1 MRIKVF
7 PLPILICGFVYSISG
22 QAPAPVYTQQQPP
35 GDPVA
40 NISVEISNI
49 SRSVAQLSERL
60 KQFVDKFEKVGG
72 LSLTE
77 KQQKF
82 IMGLEILVRSEQR
95 VAALQKAHME
105 LVEKQIQ
112 IKARLTQLDLDLRP
126 QSIERM
132 SQFEGSTQTVEIR
145 ETRQNKLLT
154 EQRSLTLLLQQID
167 RNVSEAE
174 FSLRE
179 AQSHVQRLRRS
190 LLPQI
195 EKEIGDP
202 PY

>member
-1 MRIKVF
+1 MRTKVF
-7 PLPILICGFVYSISG
+7 PLPVLFCAFVYSISG
-22 QAPAPVYTQQQPP
+22 QTGGPIYTQQQPP

-40 NISVEISNI
+40 NISVEIGNI

-95 VAALQKAHME
+95 VSALQKAYMD

-112 IKARLTQLDLDLRP
+112 IKARISQIELDMRP
-126 QSIERM
+126 QSIEKTT
-132 SQFEGSTQTVEIR
+132 QFEGSTQTVEIR
-145 ETRQNKLLT
+145 EKRYEKLQL
-154 EQRSLTLLLQQID
+154 EQRSLTQLLRQID
-167 RNVSEAE
+167 GNVAEAD

-179 AQSHVQRLRRS
+179 AQSHVMRLKRS